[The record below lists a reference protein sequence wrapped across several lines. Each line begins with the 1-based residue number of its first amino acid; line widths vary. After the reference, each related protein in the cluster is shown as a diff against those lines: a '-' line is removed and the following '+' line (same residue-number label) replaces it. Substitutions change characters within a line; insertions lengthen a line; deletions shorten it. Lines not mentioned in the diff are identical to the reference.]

1 MDPVPWL
8 EAVAR
13 APETAAPDPDAARA
27 VAEALR
33 AQPPFPEPAELL
45 AAPARR
51 DPVAVHLG
59 GLEEALALDDP
70 IARARARFLATW
82 LLHLLDPD
90 DVSRLPLVTVVVPVY
105 NAAHLVGEAVAS
117 ALAQTWP
124 ALEVVVVD
132 DGSSDDPEAAL
143 ADALSGGRVRV
154 VRQDNRGAAGARN
167 TGIGEARGAFV
178 HFLDADDALDTDAVE
193 RKLAALRA
201 VPEAELCVSRYR
213 AQGGEAP
220 GDEAPRGT
228 RLGDGLCP
236 TRDLLATWVRRYP
249 FQTSTVLVPRWILL
263 ETGPWDED
271 FSIPHSDASDALYWF
286 RLGLRG
292 TRVIAL
298 DAELGTRRFREGSLT
313 THETPLG
320 PILFMTT
327 LLRLLEQPERWPY
340 AGPLLVRMQG
350 RDRWGWIET
359 SEHPRLAE
367 LRGCLLERVAAFG
380 QERVDGRSGRL
391 PLLLLRLH
399 VPAATTGEQDGRGAY
414 RARLAQAVDAAL
426 ETAPGLAGEDLRL
439 WLGAPGTP
447 APADENQPAITTL
460 ARWLEACAADGA
472 LPVPRAELAALASRL
487 GADPRR
493 RGLVLLGRAP
503 TAWVGRLAWRAERVR
518 RRFLGAMR

>member
-8 EAVAR
+8 EAVMR

-33 AQPPFPEPAELL
+33 ARPPFPAPAELL
-45 AAPARR
+45 AAPSRR

-59 GLEEALALDDP
+59 GLEESLSLDDP
-70 IARARARFLATW
+70 IARARSRFLAGW

-90 DVSRLPLVTVVVPVY
+90 DVSRLPLVTVVIPVY

-132 DGSSDDPEAAL
+132 DGSSDDPAAAL
-143 ADALSGGRVRV
+143 EEALRGERVRL
-154 VRQDNRGAAGARN
+154 VRQENRGAAGARN
-167 TGIGEARGAFV
+167 TGIAEARGVFV

-213 AQGGEAP
+213 SQGGEAP

-228 RLGDGLCP
+228 LLGDALCP

-249 FQTSTVLVPRWILL
+249 FQTSTVLVPLWILL

-350 RDRWGWIET
+350 RDRWTWIET
-359 SEHPRLAE
+359 SESSRLAE
-367 LRGCLLERVAAFG
+367 LRDSLLERVAELG
-380 QERVDGRSGRL
+380 HEPMHGLSGRL

-399 VPAATTGEQDGRGAY
+399 VPAAGGDGRGAY
-414 RARLAQAVDAAL
+414 RARLAQAVDDAL
-426 ETAPGLAGEDLRL
+426 NTAPGLGGEDLRL

-447 APADENQPAITTL
+447 PPPDENQPAIAAL

-487 GADPRR
+487 GSDPRR

-503 TAWVGRLAWRAERVR
+503 SALAGRLAWRAERAR
-518 RRFLGAMR
+518 RRLLEALH